1 MPKLRVSSDFTIPI
15 PKEVRDAA
23 QDYFLAPLRARL
35 NIVPGQEIQLVRSG
49 DRIELVPLQSIDE
62 ARGFLKG
69 MSTSIEREEDR
80 V

>member
-15 PKEVRDAA
+15 PKEVRDAL
-23 QDYFLAPLRARL
+23 D
-35 NIVPGQEIQLVRSG
+35 IVPGQEIQLVRSG
-49 DRIELVPLQSIDE
+49 DRIELVPLRSIDE

-69 MSTSIEREEDR
+69 MSTTIEREEDR

>member
-1 MPKLRVSSDFTIPI
+1 MPKIQVSSDFTIPI
-15 PKEVRDAA
+15 PKEVREALD
-23 QDYFLAPLRARL
+23 
-35 NIVPGQEIQLVRSG
+35 IVPGQEIQLVRSG
-49 DRIELVPLQSIDE
+49 DRIELVPLGSIDE

>member
-15 PKEVRDAA
+15 PKEVRDAL
-23 QDYFLAPLRARL
+23 D
-35 NIVPGQEIQLVRSG
+35 IVPGQEIQLVRSG
-49 DRIELVPLQSIDE
+49 DRIELVPLRSMDE

-69 MSTSIEREEDR
+69 MSTTIEREEDR

>member
-15 PKEVRDAA
+15 PKELRDEL
-23 QDYFLAPLRARL
+23 D
-35 NIVPGQEIQLVRSG
+35 ISPGQEIQLVRSG
-49 DRIELVPLQSIDE
+49 DRIELVPLRSIDE

-69 MSTSIEREEDR
+69 ISTSVEREEDR

>member
-15 PKEVRDAA
+15 PKEVRDA
-23 QDYFLAPLRARL
+23 L

-49 DRIELVPLQSIDE
+49 DRIELVPLQSMDE